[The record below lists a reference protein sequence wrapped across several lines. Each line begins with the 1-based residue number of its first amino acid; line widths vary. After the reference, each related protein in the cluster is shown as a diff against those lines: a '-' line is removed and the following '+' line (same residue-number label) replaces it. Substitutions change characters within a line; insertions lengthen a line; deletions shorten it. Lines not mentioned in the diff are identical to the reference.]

1 MAQGELLST
10 KLFCVFL
17 SEKKID
23 HVFLPAL
30 DFMSIDAN
38 DEPEL
43 TKISER
49 LTVWIKKNDTKKLL
63 VTQGYICRNHRGEVD
78 NLKRGGSDYTG
89 TLIGAALRAEEI
101 RRILSKINDEDMK
114 LMGFDPKQ
122 ARPEWMI
129 ITALAVAPP
138 PVRPSV
144 QAGDGVRSE
153 DDLTYA
159 YRMIVRTNND
169 LRRQME

>member
-1 MAQGELLST
+1 
-10 KLFCVFL
+10 
-17 SEKKID
+17 
-23 HVFLPAL
+23 
-30 DFMSIDAN
+30 
-38 DEPEL
+38 
-43 TKISER
+43 
-49 LTVWIKKNDTKKLL
+49 
-63 VTQGYICRNHRGEVD
+63 
-78 NLKRGGSDYTG
+78 
-89 TLIGAALRAEEI
+89 LRAEEI